1 LIELLGESFMPC
13 LLSFYENVDIE
24 ASAIQAS
31 VLEEVTYAKVMK
43 TGGEQALAKGKQG
56 FKWLANQIGMR
67 PSIDARPAKSTPEL
81 VMQRADYWR
90 KQSKRVIDH
99 KVLSLLAERLE
110 VPESDMELLSTRLI
124 EEAAAGYG
132 ISEDL
137 LLSQQAEAIYRKY
150 LEDCIEGIRE
160 QLKKQGQDEII
171 ATDRAMAEQL
181 ARLSETERLEIQKA
195 LNLQTLSASSL
206 RNVIVKSGI
215 PVAGIAAVQ
224 AGGFGAYLALT
235 TVMHAVFT
243 SILGITLPFAAYT
256 SATSALSLLTG
267 PVGVLFSLSLGAL
280 GYLWGR
286 RKIER
291 SQYAMMVFTC
301 VGHAGRSLV
310 PETHMLPSSQ
320 QYKLLGNGDGSVDP
334 TPRPEKLD
342 FEQLLLERT
351 SRDQASSTLIAVE
364 NANTAAE
371 ERIANLSKKLR
382 RAEETLASYAARQST
397 DAGLQSSLRTL
408 AEVQQNAIRDL
419 KTELDAA
426 KRTLQHTTTRLELQ
440 ASQTAVAEA
449 RYIHRL
455 ERRGKELKEL
465 WSLHFPK
472 MQFSPQT
479 LHWSAE
485 QDFRGRIEIERA
497 LKEMHEARDPVKLSR
512 SRMHTTGEH
521 HSRFTLADG
530 VECRLFYVVRNGI
543 IEVRRM
549 CKKKDC

>member
-1 LIELLGESFMPC
+1 MPC
-13 LLSFYENVDIE
+13 LLSFYQNVDIE

-56 FKWLANQIGMR
+56 FKWLANQVGMR
-67 PSIDARPAKSTPEL
+67 PSIDTRPAKSTPEL
-81 VMQRADYWR
+81 VMQRAAHWR
-90 KQSKRVIDH
+90 KQPKRMIDQ
-99 KVLSLLAERLE
+99 KVLSLLSERLDA
-110 VPESDMELLSTRLI
+110 PESDLELLSTRII

-150 LEDCIEGIRE
+150 LEDCVEGIRE
-160 QLKKQGQDEII
+160 QLKKQGQDEIN

-256 SATSALSLLTG
+256 SATSALSILTG

-280 GYLWGR
+280 GYFWGR

-320 QYKLLGNGDGSVDP
+320 QYKLLGNGDSSVDT
-334 TPRPEKLD
+334 TPRPEKQD

-351 SRDQASSTLIAVE
+351 SRDQASSALAAVV
-364 NANTAAE
+364 NANAVAE

-382 RAEETLASYAARQST
+382 RAEEALASYAARQST
-397 DAGLQSSLRTL
+397 DAGLQSALRTL
-408 AEVQQNAIRDL
+408 AEEQRNAIGYL
-419 KTELDAA
+419 KSELDAA
-426 KRTLQHTTTRLELQ
+426 KRTLQQTAAKLELQ
-440 ASQTAVAEA
+440 ANQTAEAEA
-449 RYIHRL
+449 RYINRI

-465 WSLHFPK
+465 WSVHFPR
-472 MQFSPQT
+472 MEFSPQA
-479 LHWSAE
+479 LRWSAE

-497 LKEMHEARDPVKLSR
+497 LKEMHEAGDPVKLSR
-512 SRMHTTGEH
+512 SRYHTGEH

-530 VECRLFYVVRNGI
+530 VECRLFYVVRNGT

>member
-1 LIELLGESFMPC
+1 MPC
-13 LLSFYENVDIE
+13 LLSFYQNVDIE

-56 FKWLANQIGMR
+56 FKWLANQVGMR
-67 PSIDARPAKSTPEL
+67 PSIDTRPAKSTPEL
-81 VMQRADYWR
+81 VMQRAAHWR
-90 KQSKRVIDH
+90 KQPKRMIDQQ
-99 KVLSLLAERLE
+99 VLSLLSERLDA
-110 VPESDMELLSTRLI
+110 PESDLELLSTRII

-150 LEDCIEGIRE
+150 LEDCVEGIRE
-160 QLKKQGQDEII
+160 QLKKQGQDEIN
-171 ATDRAMAEQL
+171 ATDRAMTEQL

-256 SATSALSLLTG
+256 SATSALSILTG

-280 GYLWGR
+280 GYFWGR

-320 QYKLLGNGDGSVDP
+320 QYKLLGNGDSSVDT
-334 TPRPEKLD
+334 TPRPEKQD

-351 SRDQASSTLIAVE
+351 SRDQASSALAAVA
-364 NANTAAE
+364 NANAVAE

-382 RAEETLASYAARQST
+382 RAEEALASYAARQST

-408 AEVQQNAIRDL
+408 AEEQRNAIGYL
-419 KTELDAA
+419 KSELDAA
-426 KRTLQHTTTRLELQ
+426 KRTLQ
-440 ASQTAVAEA
+440 QTAAMLEIQANQTAEA
-449 RYIHRL
+449 ETRYVNRI

-465 WSLHFPK
+465 WSVHFPR
-472 MQFSPQT
+472 MEFSPQA
-479 LHWSAE
+479 LRWSAE

-512 SRMHTTGEH
+512 SRYHTGEH

-530 VECRLFYVVRNGI
+530 VECRLFYVVRNGT

>member
-1 LIELLGESFMPC
+1 MPC
-13 LLSFYENVDIE
+13 LLSFYQNVDIE

-56 FKWLANQIGMR
+56 FKWLANQVGMR
-67 PSIDARPAKSTPEL
+67 PSIDTRPIKSTPEL
-81 VMQRADYWR
+81 VMQRAAHWR
-90 KQSKRVIDH
+90 RQPKRMIDQ
-99 KVLSLLAERLE
+99 KVLSLLSERLDA
-110 VPESDMELLSTRLI
+110 PQSDLELLSTRII

-150 LEDCIEGIRE
+150 LEDCVEGIRE
-160 QLKKQGQDEII
+160 QLKKQGQDEIN

-256 SATSALSLLTG
+256 SATSALSILTG

-280 GYLWGR
+280 GYFWGR

-320 QYKLLGNGDGSVDP
+320 QYKLLGNGDSSVDT
-334 TPRPEKLD
+334 TPRPEKQD

-351 SRDQASSTLIAVE
+351 SRDQASSALAAVA
-364 NANTAAE
+364 NANAVAE

-382 RAEETLASYAARQST
+382 RAEEALASYAARQST

-408 AEVQQNAIRDL
+408 AEEQRNAIGYL
-419 KTELDAA
+419 KSELDAA
-426 KRTLQHTTTRLELQ
+426 KRTLQQTAAKLELQ
-440 ASQTAVAEA
+440 ANQTAEAET
-449 RYIHRL
+449 RYINRI

-465 WSLHFPK
+465 WSVHFPR
-472 MQFSPQT
+472 MEFSPQA
-479 LHWSAE
+479 LRWSAE

-497 LKEMHEARDPVKLSR
+497 LKEMHEAGDPVKLSR
-512 SRMHTTGEH
+512 SRYHTGEH

-530 VECRLFYVVRNGI
+530 VECRLFYVVRNGT

>member
-1 LIELLGESFMPC
+1 MPC
-13 LLSFYENVDIE
+13 LLSFYQNVDIE

-56 FKWLANQIGMR
+56 FKWLANQVGMR
-67 PSIDARPAKSTPEL
+67 PSIDTRPAKSTPEL
-81 VMQRADYWR
+81 VMQRAAHWR
-90 KQSKRVIDH
+90 KQPKRMIDQQ
-99 KVLSLLAERLE
+99 VLSLLSERLDA
-110 VPESDMELLSTRLI
+110 PESDLELLSTRII

-137 LLSQQAEAIYRKY
+137 LLSQQAEAIYRRY
-150 LEDCIEGIRE
+150 LEDCVEGIRE
-160 QLKKQGQDEII
+160 QLKKQGQDEIN
-171 ATDRAMAEQL
+171 ATDRAMTEQL

-256 SATSALSLLTG
+256 SATSALSILTG

-280 GYLWGR
+280 GYIWGR

-320 QYKLLGNGDGSVDP
+320 QYKLLGNGDGSVDT
-334 TPRPEKLD
+334 TPRPEKQD

-351 SRDQASSTLIAVE
+351 SRDQASNALAAVE
-364 NANTAAE
+364 NANAVAE

-382 RAEETLASYAARQST
+382 RAEEALASYAARQST

-408 AEVQQNAIRDL
+408 AEEQRNAIGYL

-426 KRTLQHTTTRLELQ
+426 KRTLQQTAAKLELQ
-440 ASQTAVAEA
+440 ANQTAEAEA
-449 RYIHRL
+449 RYINRI

-465 WSLHFPK
+465 WSVHFPR
-472 MQFSPQT
+472 MEFSPQA
-479 LHWSAE
+479 LRWSAE

-497 LKEMHEARDPVKLSR
+497 LKEMHEAGDPVKLSR
-512 SRMHTTGEH
+512 SRYHTGEH

-530 VECRLFYVVRNGI
+530 VECRLFYVVRNGT

>member
-1 LIELLGESFMPC
+1 
-13 LLSFYENVDIE
+13 
-24 ASAIQAS
+24 
-31 VLEEVTYAKVMK
+31 
-43 TGGEQALAKGKQG
+43 
-56 FKWLANQIGMR
+56 
-67 PSIDARPAKSTPEL
+67 
-81 VMQRADYWR
+81 MQRAAHWR
-90 KQSKRVIDH
+90 KQPKRMIDQ
-99 KVLSLLAERLE
+99 KVLSLLSERLDT
-110 VPESDMELLSTRLI
+110 PESDLELLSTRII

-150 LEDCIEGIRE
+150 LEDCVEGIRE
-160 QLKKQGQDEII
+160 QLKKQGQDEIN

-256 SATSALSLLTG
+256 SATSALSILTG

-280 GYLWGR
+280 GYFWGR

-320 QYKLLGNGDGSVDP
+320 QYKLLGNGDGSVDT
-334 TPRPEKLD
+334 TPRPEKQD

-351 SRDQASSTLIAVE
+351 SRDQASNALAAVE
-364 NANTAAE
+364 NANAVAE

-382 RAEETLASYAARQST
+382 RAEEALASYAARQST

-408 AEVQQNAIRDL
+408 AEEQRNAIEHL

-426 KRTLQHTTTRLELQ
+426 KRTLQQTAAKLELQ
-440 ASQTAVAEA
+440 ANQTAEAEA
-449 RYIHRL
+449 RYINRI

-465 WSLHFPK
+465 WSVHFPR
-472 MQFSPQT
+472 MEFSPQA
-479 LHWSAE
+479 LRWSAE

-497 LKEMHEARDPVKLSR
+497 LKEMHETGDPVKLSR
-512 SRMHTTGEH
+512 SRYNTGEH

-530 VECRLFYVVRNGI
+530 VECRLFYVVRNGT